1 MLTVFPG
8 SHCTVFCILLQRY
21 FTHSINT
28 LSIGKI
34 WCRFKPQSFRY
45 EMRAVLIFIIEF
57 TTDMQVLWL
66 LGVCWKSEIAEL
78 SNSCLLPPAG
88 AEYIYD
94 YFKNGCYSSE

>member
-1 MLTVFPG
+1 MLTVSPG
-8 SHCTVFCILLQRY
+8 SHRAVFCILFQRY
-21 FTHSINT
+21 FTHNINT

-34 WCRFKPQSFRY
+34 WCRFKPQSFGY

-66 LGVCWKSEIAEL
+66 LGVRWKSETTDL

-88 AEYIYD
+88 TEYIYV
-94 YFKNGCYSSE
+94 YLKSGRSSSE